1 MGRAGPMPPD
11 LREAVRW
18 QERLIAQGFDALPAF
33 LEAHPGADAKTL
45 KRMIQ
50 KARAM
55 KHKHGTPRFLLRYIR
70 ALEIRTL
77 DIRALEAATPASSV
91 AAADHA
97 FVPPTV
103 SLSISSDG

>member
-11 LREAVRW
+11 LLEAVRW
-18 QERLIAQGFDALPAF
+18 QERLIAEGFDALPAF

-55 KHKHGTPRFLLRYIR
+55 QHKHGTPRFLLRYIR
-70 ALEIRTL
+70 AL

-91 AAADHA
+91 DAAADHA

-103 SLSISSDG
+103 SRSISSDG

>member
-11 LREAVRW
+11 LLQAVRW
-18 QERLIAQGFDALPAF
+18 RERLIAEGFDALPAF
-33 LEAHPGADAKTL
+33 LEAHPGADPGTL

-55 KHKHGTPRFLLRYIR
+55 RQKHGTPRFLLRYIR
-70 ALEIRTL
+70 ALEIR
-77 DIRALEAATPASSV
+77 ALECVTSTPSADDT
-91 AAADHA
+91 ADHA

-103 SLSISSDG
+103 SRSINSDG

>member
-11 LREAVRW
+11 LLQAVRW
-18 QERLIAQGFDALPAF
+18 QERLIAEGFDALPAF
-33 LEAHPGADAKTL
+33 LEAHPGADRDAL

-55 KHKHGTPRFLLRYIR
+55 RHKHGTPRFLLRYIR
-70 ALEIRTL
+70 ALET
-77 DIRALEAATPASSV
+77 RALECVTSTPSAD

-97 FVPPTV
+97 LVPPTV
-103 SLSISSDG
+103 SRSISSDG